1 MNEREVLAAADAVFD
16 AERALRRAADT
27 VDELG
32 DLAASSLR
40 VLDDAATD
48 AFYAHQEE
56 RRDFYLESAG
66 DHLARLRNRS
76 GLMNELGE
84 DLTRHL
90 AAAGSAIERAGD
102 ELARGSDGDDRDM
115 DVRALRT
122 QIDILTEVVTLARP
136 VAQQIAR
143 HAEHAAESAAAT
155 DALMLLD
162 SRVHHA
168 GQEDP
173 GRRGRVDDALGDR
186 ERTVAGADL
195 SGARRFPQLRG
206 HPHEQPVVVQRS
218 SAADPPARQAG
229 RPRHRHLKG
238 GSRPVVRSA
247 GSPVASPGNVR
258 ANMNRWPFH
267 EQHARDPI
275 A

>member
-16 AERALRRAADT
+16 AERALRLAADT

-56 RRDFYLESAG
+56 RRDFHLESAG

-84 DLTRHL
+84 ALTRHL
-90 AAAGSAIERAGD
+90 TAAGSAIERAGD
-102 ELARGSDGDDRDM
+102 ELARGIDGDDRDM

-136 VAQQIAR
+136 VAEQITR
-143 HAEHAAESAAAT
+143 HAQHAAESAAAT

-168 GQEDP
+168 GHEVTRADEGVSMMRSVIESAQSRARTSAALAGSLSYAATHTSSQSWSSGPPQQTHRSDKPADP
-173 GRRGRVDDALGDR
+173 G
-186 ERTVAGADL
+186 
-195 SGARRFPQLRG
+195 
-206 HPHEQPVVVQRS
+206 
-218 SAADPPARQAG
+218 
-229 RPRHRHLKG
+229 
-238 GSRPVVRSA
+238 
-247 GSPVASPGNVR
+247 
-258 ANMNRWPFH
+258 
-267 EQHARDPI
+267 I
-275 A
+275 AI

>member
-16 AERALRRAADT
+16 AERALRLAADT

-90 AAAGSAIERAGD
+90 TAAGSAIERAGD
-102 ELARGSDGDDRDM
+102 ELARGTEGNDRDNRDT

-136 VAQQIAR
+136 VAEQITR
-143 HAEHAAESAAAT
+143 HAQHAAESAAAT

-168 GQEDP
+168 GQEVTRADEGVSMMRSVIESAQSRARTSAALAGSLTYAATHPSSQSWSSGPPQQTHQPDKPADP
-173 GRRGRVDDALGDR
+173 G
-186 ERTVAGADL
+186 
-195 SGARRFPQLRG
+195 
-206 HPHEQPVVVQRS
+206 
-218 SAADPPARQAG
+218 
-229 RPRHRHLKG
+229 
-238 GSRPVVRSA
+238 
-247 GSPVASPGNVR
+247 
-258 ANMNRWPFH
+258 
-267 EQHARDPI
+267 I
-275 A
+275 AI